1 MYYTYIRKNKKYIT
15 YFRNKEVKK
24 MLKIYK
30 TSTQAGKIQE
40 LNQIEQGCWINVTNP
55 TAEEITLLSQNIH
68 IDEIDIQNFLD
79 EEEQARIEVEDNY
92 QLIVLDIPTF
102 EHHTTY
108 NVSVTIPLV
117 ILQVEDKYIITM
129 CSKEAD
135 IFTDF
140 LNNKVKN
147 FYTEKKSR
155 FTMQI
160 MLKVASRYIKDLKT
174 INEETNKSTISLKK
188 ATNNNDLLKLMH
200 LQKSLVYFSTSL
212 RSNDVVLERL
222 QKNNIIPLYE
232 EDVDVLEDVMIE
244 NKQAIEMASIYSS
257 ILSST
262 IDVFGT
268 IISNNLNRIMKFLA
282 GFTIVI
288 SIPTIVA
295 SFMGMNVPLGFF
307 EKSPLSFLTIV
318 VIAIIISLIAA
329 YILKKK
335 DML

>member
-1 MYYTYIRKNKKYIT
+1 MIR
-15 YFRNKEVKK
+15 
-24 MLKIYK
+24 IYK
-30 TSTQAGKIQE
+30 TNPQTGLITNLKM
-40 LNQIEQGCWINVTNP
+40 IEPNCWIHVTNP
-55 TAEEITLLSQNIH
+55 TDKEVAYLSKSIN
-68 IDEIDIQNFLD
+68 IDEIDIKNFLD
-79 EEEQARIEVEDNY
+79 EEEQARVEVEDNY
-92 QLIVLDIPTF
+92 QLVVLDIPTF
-102 EHHTTY
+102 SQDST
-108 NVSVTIPLV
+108 NISATIPLV
-117 ILQVEDKYIITM
+117 IIQANTQYIITL
-129 CSKEAD
+129 CSKETA
-135 IFTDF
+135 IFDDF
-140 LNNKVKN
+140 INNKVKN

-160 MLKVASRYIKDLKT
+160 MLKVASHYIKDLKT
-174 INEETNKSTISLKK
+174 INEETNRSTISLKK
-188 ATNNNDLLKLMH
+188 STNNNDLLKLMH

-232 EDVDVLEDVMIE
+232 EDVDVLEDVIIE
-244 NKQAIEMASIYSS
+244 NKQAIEMASIYSG

-268 IISNNLNRIMKFLA
+268 IISNNLNRVMKFLA

-295 SFMGMNVPLGFF
+295 SFMGMNVPLGIF
-307 EKSPLSFLTIV
+307 ETNKFSFLIIII
-318 VIAIIISLIAA
+318 IAIITSLIVA

>member
-1 MYYTYIRKNKKYIT
+1 
-15 YFRNKEVKK
+15 
-24 MLKIYK
+24 
-30 TSTQAGKIQE
+30 
-40 LNQIEQGCWINVTNP
+40 
-55 TAEEITLLSQNIH
+55 
-68 IDEIDIQNFLD
+68 
-79 EEEQARIEVEDNY
+79 
-92 QLIVLDIPTF
+92 
-102 EHHTTY
+102 
-108 NVSVTIPLV
+108 
-117 ILQVEDKYIITM
+117 M